1 MSLDK
6 TFRALRLD
14 SGAVVTK
21 FDTDV
26 TLAANSNNIVP
37 TQKAV
42 KAYVDSSVTSPD
54 IVGSTNESFT
64 VDYDAVTGKIKIQPT
79 GGSVD
84 KTMTITNEA
93 LTDNR
98 TITFPNVTG
107 TVALAADIPSV
118 LLEEVRDVPMS
129 FETGG
134 QMTMKVYFPYK
145 VTINKI
151 RGIVT
156 KAIAGS
162 DNGTITCGNSTG
174 ASTTGVIT
182 ATASD
187 ALAVEYSVTPT
198 TNNVVLADG
207 YYYLTSAK
215 STAGGE
221 VLISLEVTRT
231 A

>member
-21 FDTDV
+21 FDTDG
-26 TLAANSNNIVP
+26 TMAANSDTRVP

-42 KAYVDSSVTSPD
+42 RTYCASIVTTPD
-54 IVGSTNESFT
+54 IEGTTNESFT
-64 VDYDAVTGKIKIQPT
+64 VDTDVLTGKIKIQPT
-79 GGSVD
+79 AGAAN
-84 KTMTITNEA
+84 KTLTVTNEA

-98 TITFPNVTG
+98 TATFQNVTG
-107 TVALAADIPSV
+107 VVALVADIPSV
-118 LLEEVRDVPMS
+118 LLKEVRDVDMS
-129 FETGG
+129 FETGE
-134 QMTMKVYFPYK
+134 QLTVRVYFPYK
-145 VTINKI
+145 VTVNKI

-174 ASTTGVIT
+174 ASTAGVVT

-187 ALAVEYSVTPT
+187 ALAVEYAVSPS

-215 STAGGE
+215 STAGGK
-221 VLISLEVTRT
+221 VMVSLEVTRT